1 MPPATT
7 GGIRR
12 RNPLVYAFVFI
23 IGLLILEQILQQ
35 FSPDQLE
42 DLMRD
47 LGLYESFQY
56 FIDTWWPIIQVFSV
70 LVSILLLIG
79 IWYCRK
85 QIIAI
90 RKAENEELYPAE
102 EEVPAGL
109 PGETDTLPG
118 VDDTQSKW
126 QKVLSYVDSDNP
138 SDWRQAIL
146 EADIMLEEM
155 LDAMTYD
162 GEGVGEKLKQADKA
176 SFTTLDKAWE
186 AHKVRNAVA
195 HEGASYRITQREA
208 RRVIEL
214 FRQVF
219 QEFNYI

>member
-1 MPPATT
+1 MPPAST

-12 RNPLVYAFVFI
+12 RNPLAYLAVFVVI
-23 IGLLILEQILQQ
+23 LILLEQALEQ
-35 FSPDQLE
+35 FSPQHLE
-42 DLMRD
+42 AFLREMGVYETMF
-47 LGLYESFQY
+47 GLYQ
-56 FIDTWWPIIQVFSV
+56 TWWPVVQVVAVFI
-70 LVSILLLIG
+70 SIALLIG
-79 IWYCRK
+79 IFYCRK

-90 RKAENEELYPAE
+90 RKAENEELYPPQEDA
-102 EEVPAGL
+102 PAGL
-109 PGETDTLPG
+109 PGETDVLPG
-118 VDDTQSKW
+118 ADDAQSKW
-126 QKVLSYVDSDNP
+126 QEVLAYVDSENP

-162 GEGVGEKLKQADKA
+162 GEGVGEKLKQASKA
-176 SFTTLDKAWE
+176 EFTTLDKAWE

-208 RRVIEL
+208 RRVTEL

-219 QEFNYI
+219 QEFSYI